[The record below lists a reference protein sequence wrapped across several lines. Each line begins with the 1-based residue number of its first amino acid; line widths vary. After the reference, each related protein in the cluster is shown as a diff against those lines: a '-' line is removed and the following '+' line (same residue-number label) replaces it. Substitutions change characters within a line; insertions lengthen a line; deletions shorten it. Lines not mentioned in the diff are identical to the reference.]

1 MIWRLPTLAGALL
14 LTTAAFA
21 QVPPRVT
28 DMAGAPAV
36 TPLGWKHKWLA
47 EPNTSWDYVA
57 REGRPLVMNLPGA
70 PAEYANGLDIYL
82 WRLFYDEGYAL
93 GELVW
98 RDDRAQRQSIR
109 EDIGQIR
116 SQVAEVRAQPAK
128 FGGFDPDRIVIA
140 ASGADAFPAALLAF
154 DSGPRGSSPVCA
166 AVFIEP
172 MNLDPGSP
180 ETVVATRKFSEDS
193 NPAELA
199 PARFAGN
206 APPTLLMTEIFDR
219 TGAQRA
225 DALAGA
231 IRASGGIAVRETYSR
246 FVASDPRT
254 YLGYS
259 ADPSTKVIRDFL
271 KAYCPAKAPKTPQ
284 P

>member
-1 MIWRLPTLAGALL
+1 
-14 LTTAAFA
+14 
-21 QVPPRVT
+21 
-28 DMAGAPAV
+28 MAGAPAV

-47 EPNTSWDYVA
+47 EPNTSWDFVP
-57 REGRPLVMNLPGA
+57 RENRPLVMNLPGA
-70 PAEYANGLDIYL
+70 PAEYANGLDVYL
-82 WRLFYDEGYAL
+82 WRLFYDDGYAL

-98 RDDRAQRQSIR
+98 RDDRAQRRSVR

-116 SQVAEVRAQPAK
+116 SQVAEVRADPAK
-128 FGGFDPDRIVIA
+128 FGGFDPNRIVIA
-140 ASGADAFPAALLAF
+140 AWGADAFPAGLVAF
-154 DSGPRGSSPVCA
+154 NSGSRGSSPVCA
-166 AVFIEP
+166 AVFIGP

-180 ETVVATRKFSEDS
+180 ETVVAARKLSEDP

-199 PARFAGN
+199 PARFADN

-219 TGAQRA
+219 AGAQRA
-225 DALAGA
+225 DALADA
-231 IRASGGIAVRETYSR
+231 IRASGGIAVLETYSR

-259 ADPSTKVIRDFL
+259 ADPSTNVIRDFL
-271 KAYCPAKAPKTPQ
+271 KTYCPAKAPKAPQ